1 MLRYFAAGL
10 AVIMTV
16 SACAYTPHDVE
27 ITAQA
32 PKTKSTIGADVKV
45 NLQVIDDRESQIV
58 GQRGAGMIGADI
70 TAEDI
75 MQVLAAEL
83 AVIFEANGFSVLV
96 PGSNSDA
103 EVEARLRAFKFFV
116 ETGFFTGAENAS
128 VVVAMEAEKNGKD
141 FDRTYR
147 SSSEH
152 AVVFVPGETS
162 INAKLNAALSEVLR
176 QIANDQ
182 GFMNFL
188 AQ

>member
-1 MLRYFAAGL
+1 MLKYFSAWL
-10 AVIMTV
+10 AVAVTV
-16 SACAYTPHDVE
+16 SACTYTPHDVE
-27 ITAQA
+27 IKAQA
-32 PKTKSTIGADVKV
+32 PKAKSTIGAGVKV

-83 AVIFEANGFSVLV
+83 ATMFEANGFSVWV
-96 PGSNSDA
+96 PGSSSDA

-116 ETGFFTGAENAS
+116 EAGFFTGAENAS
-128 VVVAMEAEKNGKD
+128 VVVAIEAEKNGRD

-152 AVVFVPGETS
+152 DVVFVPGGSS
-162 INAKLNAALSEVLR
+162 IDTRLNAALSDVLHR
-176 QIANDQ
+176 ISSDREL
-182 GFMNFL
+182 MSFL
-188 AQ
+188 AR